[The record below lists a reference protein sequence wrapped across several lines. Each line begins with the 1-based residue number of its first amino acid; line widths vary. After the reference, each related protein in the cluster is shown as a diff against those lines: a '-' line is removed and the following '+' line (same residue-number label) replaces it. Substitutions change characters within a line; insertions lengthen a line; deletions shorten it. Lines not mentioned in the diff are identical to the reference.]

1 MFTNKGITFLLSLF
15 VLITISFLFYD
26 FVFILIIF
34 SLLTII
40 LVESVVYFRN
50 ISQISNLN
58 VELDVDKISCNVD
71 DEIEL
76 FIKVSNHSDYDIGPI
91 VVRLNLPEYV
101 VMNDNSFW
109 LEKLNTESD
118 FNISSRIKVLQMG
131 LLKFNE
137 IELVITD
144 RFGIFQRTRE
154 FSFNKNVKILPT
166 LQKSSILHRINI
178 IESSKLFNKFRLF
191 NPAGLEYR
199 SIREYIRGDDY
210 RLISWK
216 SMAKSSKHEPMIK
229 DFETEKSIYLN
240 FILLNSD
247 TIEEGDIGQRKLD
260 YAVMSVL
267 NLSYIAH
274 QSGGTFNVLFNRN
287 GHFNTVDGSPAYIS
301 QKLFD
306 LRAEQK
312 LNFNE
317 LNLIY
322 SNNENVSSVSVV
334 LVDVP
339 FPKRIDDNLLKFL
352 KFNCRDVI
360 VLLLDTPSFF
370 TIPNDNKDVNEY
382 IDLLQKHELD
392 HINQIRKTLVDNN
405 IRVKISNRENIESN
419 VLEAI
424 EDFTKV
430 EGIMK

>member
-76 FIKVSNHSDYDIGPI
+76 FIKVSNHSEYDIGPI
-91 VVRLNLPEYV
+91 VVRLNLPEYA

-260 YAVMSVL
+260 YAVMSIL

-274 QSGGTFNVLFNRN
+274 QSGGTFNVLFN
-287 GHFNTVDGSPAYIS
+287 S
-301 QKLFD
+301 
-306 LRAEQK
+306 
-312 LNFNE
+312 
-317 LNLIY
+317 
-322 SNNENVSSVSVV
+322 
-334 LVDVP
+334 
-339 FPKRIDDNLLKFL
+339 
-352 KFNCRDVI
+352 
-360 VLLLDTPSFF
+360 
-370 TIPNDNKDVNEY
+370 
-382 IDLLQKHELD
+382 
-392 HINQIRKTLVDNN
+392 
-405 IRVKISNRENIESN
+405 
-419 VLEAI
+419 
-424 EDFTKV
+424 
-430 EGIMK
+430 

>member
-1 MFTNKGITFLLSLF
+1 
-15 VLITISFLFYD
+15 
-26 FVFILIIF
+26 
-34 SLLTII
+34 
-40 LVESVVYFRN
+40 
-50 ISQISNLN
+50 
-58 VELDVDKISCNVD
+58 
-71 DEIEL
+71 
-76 FIKVSNHSDYDIGPI
+76 
-91 VVRLNLPEYV
+91 
-101 VMNDNSFW
+101 
-109 LEKLNTESD
+109 
-118 FNISSRIKVLQMG
+118 
-131 LLKFNE
+131 
-137 IELVITD
+137 
-144 RFGIFQRTRE
+144 
-154 FSFNKNVKILPT
+154 
-166 LQKSSILHRINI
+166 
-178 IESSKLFNKFRLF
+178 
-191 NPAGLEYR
+191 
-199 SIREYIRGDDY
+199 
-210 RLISWK
+210 
-216 SMAKSSKHEPMIK
+216 MIK

-260 YAVMSVL
+260 YAVMSIL

-287 GHFNTVDGSPAYIS
+287 GHFNTVDGSPEHIS

-370 TIPNDNKDVNEY
+370 TIPNDNKDINEY

-430 EGIMK
+430 EGIVK

>member
-1 MFTNKGITFLLSLF
+1 MFTTKGITFLLSLF

-144 RFGIFQRTRE
+144 RFGIFQRIRE

-178 IESSKLFNKFRLF
+178 IESSKMFNKFRLF

-260 YAVMSVL
+260 YAVMSIL
-267 NLSYIAH
+267 NLSYISH

-287 GHFNTVDGSPAYIS
+287 GHFNVVDGPPEYIS

-306 LRAEQK
+306 LRAEKK
-312 LNFNE
+312 LNVNE

-430 EGIMK
+430 EGIVK

>member
-76 FIKVSNHSDYDIGPI
+76 FIKVSNHSEYDIGPI
-91 VVRLNLPEYV
+91 VVRLNLPEYA

-178 IESSKLFNKFRLF
+178 IESSKLFNKFLLF
-191 NPAGLEYR
+191 NPTGL
-199 SIREYIRGDDY
+199 
-210 RLISWK
+210 
-216 SMAKSSKHEPMIK
+216 
-229 DFETEKSIYLN
+229 
-240 FILLNSD
+240 
-247 TIEEGDIGQRKLD
+247 
-260 YAVMSVL
+260 
-267 NLSYIAH
+267 
-274 QSGGTFNVLFNRN
+274 
-287 GHFNTVDGSPAYIS
+287 
-301 QKLFD
+301 
-306 LRAEQK
+306 
-312 LNFNE
+312 
-317 LNLIY
+317 
-322 SNNENVSSVSVV
+322 
-334 LVDVP
+334 
-339 FPKRIDDNLLKFL
+339 
-352 KFNCRDVI
+352 
-360 VLLLDTPSFF
+360 
-370 TIPNDNKDVNEY
+370 
-382 IDLLQKHELD
+382 
-392 HINQIRKTLVDNN
+392 
-405 IRVKISNRENIESN
+405 
-419 VLEAI
+419 
-424 EDFTKV
+424 
-430 EGIMK
+430 

>member
-1 MFTNKGITFLLSLF
+1 MFTTKGITFLLSLF

-26 FVFILIIF
+26 FIFLLIIF

-40 LVESVVYFRN
+40 LLESILYFRN
-50 ISQISNLN
+50 VSQFSHLN

-76 FIKVSNHSDYDIGPI
+76 FLKISNYSDYDIGPI
-91 VVRLNLPEYV
+91 IVRLNLPEYTAL
-101 VMNDNSFW
+101 NDNSFW
-109 LEKLNTESD
+109 LEKLNTDSD

-131 LLKFNE
+131 LLKFDK

-154 FSFNKNVKILPT
+154 FSFNKTVKILPT
-166 LQKSSILHRINI
+166 LKKSSILHRINI
-178 IESSKLFNKFRLF
+178 VESAKLFNKFRLF

-216 SMAKSSKHEPMIK
+216 SMAKSFKHEPMIK

-247 TIEEGDIGQRKLD
+247 TIEEGDIGKRKLD
-260 YAVMSVL
+260 YAVMSIL
-267 NLSYIAH
+267 NLSYISH
-274 QSGGTFNVLFNRN
+274 QSGGIFNVLFNRN
-287 GHFNTVDGSPAYIS
+287 GHFNVVDGSPEYIS

-306 LRAEQK
+306 LHAEKQ
-312 LNFNE
+312 LNISE

-322 SNNENVSSVSVV
+322 SNNENASSPSIV
-334 LVDVP
+334 LVDSP
-339 FPKRIDDNLLKFL
+339 FPKRIENNLLQFL
-352 KFNCRDVI
+352 KINRHDII
-360 VLLLDTPSFF
+360 VLLLNTPSFF
-370 TIPNDNKDVNEY
+370 SISDDNKDLNEY
-382 IDLLQKHELD
+382 VDLLQKHELD
-392 HINQIRKTLVDNN
+392 HLNEIHKTLLENN
-405 IRVKISNRENIESN
+405 IRVKISDRETLEYN

-424 EDFTKV
+424 EEFTKI